1 MQDII
6 LDRVK
11 HKEAEDSLT
20 SWKNPPKLTDL
31 KADYNEA
38 LASHSGIT
46 TKIEEWLK
54 SLKGTLFVE
63 TPKGRSKIQ
72 PKLIRKQ
79 AEWRYAALEEP
90 FLSTEDLF
98 DVNPVTHLDKEAAYQ
113 NQLVLNKQFRCDINK
128 VKFINKFVRN
138 AVDIGTVI
146 IKVGWKVETGKV
158 RQQVEQPVYASPE
171 ESMAIIQ

>member
-11 HKEAEDSLT
+11 HKEAEANLT
-20 SWKNPPKLTDL
+20 DWKNPPKLTDL

-54 SLKGTLFVE
+54 SLKGTLAVE

-128 VKFINKFVRN
+128 VKFIRGSALHALN
-138 AVDIGTVI
+138 DT
-146 IKVGWKVETGKV
+146 
-158 RQQVEQPVYASPE
+158 
-171 ESMAIIQ
+171 